1 VGLRLARSGVS
12 PLPRLA
18 LRLGCAL
25 KIQGEFVYPSS
36 SGDHNSRRDSSDFAR
51 LISAIHPIAGL

>member
-1 VGLRLARSGVS
+1 LWGFDSPGLEFPRV
-12 PLPRLA
+12 PRLA
-18 LRLGCAL
+18 LRLGSAL

-51 LISAIHPIAGL
+51 LISAIHRL